1 MKYDAIKVENKGN
14 YKCIASN
21 GAKDAQEKSVN
32 AEKIVN
38 FDVLSKFYI
47 CLQSN
52 CVRIQQ

>member
-1 MKYDAIKVENKGN
+1 MKCDAIKVENEGN

-21 GAKDAQEKSVN
+21 DPKDAQDKSVN

-38 FDVLSKFYI
+38 FDDLSKFYI